1 MRASV
6 HSNESVCAIDRECE
20 YINSLN
26 DFVDICYEICNFV
39 AVLRNRVLSL
49 KQNKP
54 HKIEELLHVKKQ
66 DNYTFLTSA
75 PIERVIPTMAVPTII
90 SMLVTSIYN
99 IVDTY
104 FVGQLNTQATAAVG
118 VVFPVMAVI
127 QAVGFFFGS
136 GSGTFISRALGAK
149 EVHQARVMASS
160 GFFSALFFGA
170 VITVVGLLFL
180 HPLSVALGSTPTI
193 LPYTERYLAGILIGA
208 PFLTASMTLNN
219 QMRFQGNAKQAMY
232 GLMTGAALN
241 VVLVPFFMFVLNMGI
256 LGTAVGTML
265 SEFVAFVVLL
275 VMASRGDNIAIRW
288 GDMKFDERCSRKRI
302 AVELFRGG
310 TPSLTRQGL
319 ASVATMMLNVAA
331 GAFGDA
337 AIAGMSIVT
346 RIINFV
352 FSAMLGIGQ
361 GYQPF
366 CGFNYGA
373 RNYERLRRGYMF
385 SLKLCVTI
393 IVILGV
399 PSFIFAEEII
409 DFLRHDAAVVEVGAK
424 AFRWQLIS
432 LPLCAF
438 VVMTNMTLQTSGRA
452 FSANFLSAARNGIYF
467 IPLILLLPRFLGIL
481 GVEICQAV
489 ADVLSCA
496 TAIPLAWYY
505 FKTLK

>member
-39 AVLRNRVLSL
+39 AVLRNRDLSL

-467 IPLILLLPRFLGIL
+467 IPLILLLPCFLGIL

>member
-1 MRASV
+1 M
-6 HSNESVCAIDRECE
+6 
-20 YINSLN
+20 
-26 DFVDICYEICNFV
+26 
-39 AVLRNRVLSL
+39 
-49 KQNKP
+49 KT
-54 HKIEELLHVKKQ
+54 Q

-170 VITVVGLLFL
+170 LITVLGLLLL

-265 SEFVAFVVLL
+265 SEFVAFIVLL

-302 AVELFRGG
+302 TMELFRGG

-331 GAFGDA
+331 GMFGDA

-438 VVMTNMTLQTSGRA
+438 VVMTNMTLQTSGKA

>member
-1 MRASV
+1 MRTSA
-6 HSNESVCAIDRECE
+6 HSKESVSAIDGECE
-20 YINSLN
+20 YINSFV

-39 AVLRNRVLSL
+39 AVLRNRDLSL

-54 HKIEELLHVKKQ
+54 HEIEELLHVKKQ

>member
-1 MRASV
+1 M
-6 HSNESVCAIDRECE
+6 
-20 YINSLN
+20 
-26 DFVDICYEICNFV
+26 
-39 AVLRNRVLSL
+39 
-49 KQNKP
+49 
-54 HKIEELLHVKKQ
+54 KKQ

>member
-6 HSNESVCAIDRECE
+6 HSKESVSTIDGECE
-20 YINSLN
+20 YINSFN

-54 HKIEELLHVKKQ
+54 HEIEEFLHVKKQ

-149 EVHQARVMASS
+149 EVHQAMVMASS

>member
-6 HSNESVCAIDRECE
+6 HSKESVSTIDGECE
-20 YINSLN
+20 YINSFN
-26 DFVDICYEICNFV
+26 YFVDICYEICNFV
-39 AVLRNRVLSL
+39 AVLRNRDLSL

-54 HKIEELLHVKKQ
+54 HEIEELLHVKKQ

>member
-1 MRASV
+1 MRASA

-39 AVLRNRVLSL
+39 AVLRNRDLSL
-49 KQNKP
+49 KQNRP
-54 HKIEELLHVKKQ
+54 HEIEELLHVKKQ

-208 PFLTASMTLNN
+208 PFLKASMTLNN

>member
-1 MRASV
+1 MRVSA
-6 HSNESVCAIDRECE
+6 HSKESVSTIDGECE
-20 YINSLN
+20 YINSFN

-39 AVLRNRVLSL
+39 AVLRNRDLSL

-54 HKIEELLHVKKQ
+54 HEIEELLHVKKQ

>member
-1 MRASV
+1 
-6 HSNESVCAIDRECE
+6 
-20 YINSLN
+20 
-26 DFVDICYEICNFV
+26 
-39 AVLRNRVLSL
+39 
-49 KQNKP
+49 
-54 HKIEELLHVKKQ
+54 
-66 DNYTFLTSA
+66 
-75 PIERVIPTMAVPTII
+75 MAVPTII

-104 FVGQLNTQATAAVG
+104 FVGLLNTQATAAVG
-118 VVFPVMAVI
+118 VVFPVMAII
-127 QAVGFFFGS
+127 QAVGFYFGS
-136 GSGTFISRALGAK
+136 GSGTFISRTLGARD
-149 EVHQARVMASS
+149 VHSARVMAST

-170 VITVVGLLFL
+170 LITVLGLLFL
-180 HPLSVALGSTPTI
+180 KPLSLALGSTPTI
-193 LPYTERYLAGILIGA
+193 LPYTERYLGGILLGA

-219 QMRFQGNAKQAMY
+219 QMRFQGNANQAMY
-232 GLMTGAALN
+232 GMMTGAALN

-256 LGTAVGTML
+256 LGTAIGTV
-265 SEFVAFVVLL
+265 SSQIVAFVVLL

-288 GDMKFDERCSRKRI
+288 GDMKFDERCTKRRI
-302 AVELFRGG
+302 ANEMFRGG

-337 AIAGMSIVT
+337 AIAGMSIVM

-352 FSAMLGIGQ
+352 FSTMLGIGQ

-373 RNYERLRRGYMF
+373 KNFSRLRKGYIF
-385 SLKLCVTI
+385 SLKLCVAI
-393 IVILGV
+393 IVILGI

-409 DFLRHDAAVVEVGAK
+409 YFLRHDAAVVEVGAT
-424 AFRWQLIS
+424 AFRWQLVS

-496 TAIPLAWYY
+496 TAVPLAWYY
-505 FKTLK
+505 FRSLKNS

>member
-1 MRASV
+1 
-6 HSNESVCAIDRECE
+6 
-20 YINSLN
+20 
-26 DFVDICYEICNFV
+26 
-39 AVLRNRVLSL
+39 
-49 KQNKP
+49 
-54 HKIEELLHVKKQ
+54 
-66 DNYTFLTSA
+66 
-75 PIERVIPTMAVPTII
+75 MAVPTII

>member
-1 MRASV
+1 MKTSA
-6 HSNESVCAIDRECE
+6 HSNESVSAIDGECE
-20 YINSLN
+20 YINSFN

-39 AVLRNRVLSL
+39 AVLRNRDLSL

-54 HKIEELLHVKKQ
+54 HEIEELLQVKKQ

-118 VVFPVMAVI
+118 VVFPVMAII
-127 QAVGFFFGS
+127 QAVGFYFGS

-373 RNYERLRRGYMF
+373 RNYERLRCGYMF